1 MCDLYSHL
9 NPGRDTPVGDVTWEW
24 MDPGIIATVGAAS
37 LLGGVTRLNVA
48 VTVIVVEM
56 SHDINLTVPVLM
68 AIWVA
73 KLVGDVFSK
82 PLYKYQLDGKSLPY
96 LDHDPTLV
104 VDRQL

>member
-1 MCDLYSHL
+1 MNKKAGYVL
-9 NPGRDTPVGDVTWEW
+9 NTGDVTWEW
-24 MDPGIIATVGAAS
+24 MDPGVIATIGAAS

-56 SHDINLTVPVLM
+56 SHDINLTVPVLV

-73 KLVGDVFSK
+73 KLVADVFSK

-96 LDHDPTLV
+96 LDPDPNLV
-104 VDRQL
+104 IDRQL